1 MIAMVVPSKG
11 RPGRCT
17 DMVTTVLAT
26 ATEPVRVLV
35 VIPPEQ
41 DLVAYASV
49 VAAGAELMRA
59 PSGFVK
65 CLNAGASLALR
76 DPRVDIIGAFGDDVA
91 FRTQGWDAAVEA
103 ALRTPGMAY
112 GDDLIHGRN
121 HPTAVWMSRAIAE
134 ALGWVGLPTIGH
146 QWADDVWK
154 RLGQESGTLR
164 FLDGV
169 IVEHLHPA
177 VGKAEMDDTYRAITG
192 GTPEASE
199 QGKRDFGAFEAWLE
213 QGLAEDVAK
222 VRAAIA

>member
-1 MIAMVVPSKG
+1 MIAVVVPSRG

-26 ATEPVRVLV
+26 SSFPVRVLV

-41 DLVAYASV
+41 DLVAYAPV

-65 CLNAGASLALR
+65 CLNAGAALALR
-76 DPRVDIIGAFGDDVA
+76 DPRVDVIGAFGDDVA
-91 FRTQGWDAAVEA
+91 FRTPGWDVAVEA
-103 ALRTPGMAY
+103 VMPGIAY

-121 HPTAVWMSRAIAE
+121 HPTAVWVSRVIVE

-154 RLGQESGTLR
+154 RLGQESGTLH
-164 FLDGV
+164 FVEGV

-177 VGKAEMDDTYRAITG
+177 VGKAEWDDTYRAITG
-192 GTPEASE
+192 ATPEASE

-213 QGLAEDVAK
+213 DGLAADVAT